1 MAVDIL
7 ELAQTAPL
15 EIRQKFQQREY
26 SEGDCIIS
34 PAAMPTCCLYIVL
47 SGLLEVQKES
57 GGGNAIV
64 VNTFSAGDVF
74 GEVEIFSPEYKPY
87 AVRVK
92 TACRILV
99 LDKETVFQ
107 WMREVFDFDL
117 FLCEMLTRRMYLT
130 SDSMSRIALLPIRER
145 VLGCI
150 WSYYSRGQLSRLTK
164 RNWFPRCGHP
174 CEASIVWF
182 GAAYNRAS
190 STTEKS
196 ALWLRMLMHWS
207 CLPAITTCN
216 VFF

>member
-92 TACRILV
+92 TACRLLV

-164 RNWFPRCGHP
+164 EELVSQVRAPLRSVNRVVRSCIQQGIIDYRKKCFVVKNAHAL
-174 CEASIVWF
+174 ELFASN
-182 GAAYNRAS
+182 YD
-190 STTEKS
+190 
-196 ALWLRMLMHWS
+196 L
-207 CLPAITTCN
+207 
-216 VFF
+216 

>member
-7 ELAQTAPL
+7 ELAQTAPP

-130 SDSMSRIALLPIRER
+130 SDSMSRIALLSIRER
-145 VLGCI
+145 VLGCL

-164 RNWFPRCGHP
+164 EELVSQVRAPLRSVNRVVRSCIQQGIIDYRKKCFVVKNAHAL
-174 CEASIVWF
+174 ELFASN
-182 GAAYNRAS
+182 YD
-190 STTEKS
+190 
-196 ALWLRMLMHWS
+196 L
-207 CLPAITTCN
+207 
-216 VFF
+216 